1 MKIITVTLN
10 PAFDIHCQ
18 LEGFMP
24 FHENLATVTERDAG
38 GKGVNISRALSA
50 NGVVNTAIVVMGE
63 ENAADFQKCLSS
75 EGIRTKSILVPGRIR
90 ENITIHEEN
99 NKETRI
105 SFLGF
110 QSNNIM
116 LDQVKDEIFLLLEK
130 ENFITFTGRVPD
142 GINIEDVKRLLRQLT
157 ERGCKIVLDSRSFEI
172 EDIID
177 VKPWLIKPNQEEIS
191 HYLGKDIQTKE
202 QAVIGALALKEKGIE
217 NVMIS
222 MGEQGA
228 ILVCNEGAFVA
239 TAPSI
244 QVESTIGAGDS
255 AVAGFL
261 VAASSSNPPD
271 ECLKTA
277 VAYGSAACMQKGTK
291 APKKDDIRT
300 LLKEITVRRA

>member
-18 LEGFMP
+18 VESFMP

-50 NGVVNTAIVVMGE
+50 NGVSNTAIVVMGE
-63 ENAADFQKCLSS
+63 ENAADFQRCLSS
-75 EGIRTKSILVPGRIR
+75 EDIPTKTILVPGRIR
-90 ENITIHEEN
+90 ENITIHEATS
-99 NKETRI
+99 KETRI

-110 QSNNIM
+110 RASSDL
-116 LDQVKDEIFLLLEK
+116 LDRVKSEILSLLEK
-130 ENFITFTGRVPD
+130 ENFITFTGRIPD
-142 GINIEDVKRLLRQLT
+142 GIDMEDVKQFLRHLT

-177 VKPWLIKPNQEEIS
+177 VRPWLIKPNQEEIS
-191 HYLGKDIQTKE
+191 HYLGKDIQMKE
-202 QAVIGALALKEKGIE
+202 QAVSGALTLKEKGIE
-217 NVMIS
+217 SVMIS

-228 ILVCNEGAFVA
+228 ILVCNEGTFVA

-255 AVAGFL
+255 SIAGFL
-261 VAASSSNPPD
+261 AAASLSKAPD

-291 APKKDDIRT
+291 APRKDDIRT
-300 LLKEITVRRA
+300 LLEEITVRRA